1 MDQVSDRELY
11 LRCCQG
17 DEEAWGYLYG
27 YVLSVA
33 RWPQWGLSGSAEDVA
48 QAVLVQLMEKGLA
61 MVRSAD
67 AFRSFV
73 KRATINRVH
82 DHHRAAEVRL
92 RHRGRPPGAE
102 ERPEDDPVA
111 GRPDRRGP
119 TVESKVLAGRDLA
132 RWSPLIEGLPDYCKG
147 VIQAY
152 MEYKLGLL
160 ESYREIAERLG
171 RPLNTVSVQIKRCL
185 EHFRRAALKAGLLE
199 PR

>member
-1 MDQVSDRELY
+1 MHQVSDRELF

-33 RWPQWGLSGSAEDVA
+33 RWPQWGLGGSAEDVA
-48 QAVLVQLMEKGLA
+48 QTVLLQLMEKGLG

-73 KRATINRVH
+73 KRSTINRVH
-82 DHHRAAEVRL
+82 DHHRAGEVRF
-92 RHRGRPPGAE
+92 RHRGRPLGAE
-102 ERPEDDPVA
+102 ERPDADPVDS
-111 GRPDRRGP
+111 RPDRGP

-132 RWSPLIEGLPDYCKG
+132 RWSPLIEGLPGYCKG
-147 VIQAY
+147 VLQAY

-171 RPLNTVSVQIKRCL
+171 RPLNTISVQIKRCL